1 MALERDHAPRHH
13 RVMAWR
19 AALVLILSAMA
30 ASCSLFNRES
40 PQQKLFDALNRGN
53 GVEANQL
60 WQNMSEKDRL
70 KFSRR
75 EGITPAVP
83 PEQVVKMITRM
94 QPDDMQGQ
102 VTIRPP
108 ENSGTL
114 LDLPSLA
121 QPQPAPAPQG
131 PEEEQSSP

>member
-13 RVMAWR
+13 RVMARR
-19 AALVLILSAMA
+19 AALVLILCTIA
-30 ASCSLFNRES
+30 ASCSLFHSET

-53 GVEANQL
+53 GLEANQL

-70 KFSRR
+70 KFSRG

-83 PEQVVKMITRM
+83 PQQVVKMITQM
-94 QPDDMQGQ
+94 QPEDMQGQ
-102 VTIRPP
+102 ITIRPP

-114 LDLPSLA
+114 LDLPSVA
-121 QPQPAPAPQG
+121 QPQPAQEPQEPG
-131 PEEEQSSP
+131 QEQLSP